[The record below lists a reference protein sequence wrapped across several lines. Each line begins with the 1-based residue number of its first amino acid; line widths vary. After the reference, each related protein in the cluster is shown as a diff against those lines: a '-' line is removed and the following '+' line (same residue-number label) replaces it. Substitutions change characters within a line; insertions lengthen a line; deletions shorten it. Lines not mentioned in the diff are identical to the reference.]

1 MRAVLAPALFA
12 GPCCRFRPI
21 GAYRSH
27 ASEVRTP
34 YAAWPA
40 WKELPREG
48 SAWKERG
55 LVPSSVRLHQM
66 LLGAAMLV
74 PAVLF
79 TAAAWENHAAVW
91 RDGASVVQ
99 RTTAIMH
106 EHARKVFET
115 EELLLSLVDERISD
129 MPPDAVSAPATS
141 DFLRRV
147 KAPLDQAVATWI
159 ADADGTIQA
168 GSRPWER
175 GTGIASREFF
185 QQQRVADPSIQEGG
199 TYISEAFTGRATNAS
214 SFAISRRRTGPDGT
228 FTGTIHVAASPAYF
242 TRFYEQAAPP
252 LSHLALLIRSDG
264 AILARQPGATP
275 GRLPPAGVL
284 MQRIAELPAGGAFEG
299 HLMLD
304 GIDRLYSYRKV
315 DAYPVYVV
323 FGLDRKALVR
333 RWHDNLVMYGLFAA
347 AGAVTLLG
355 VSWLALRG
363 AKAEEAAL
371 QDLRRESAQRLAA
384 EDQLRHVQRM
394 DAVGQL
400 TGGVAH
406 DFNNLLTVILGNL
419 ELIERAAMHLTA
431 GSPGAPQAAA
441 KITRLAGAAMK
452 GVQRGAQLT
461 RSLLAF
467 ARRQPLQLSVLDVN
481 PLLAEFTGLVRQAVG
496 APVAVTFDAAPGLPP
511 CRTDPAQLEA
521 AVLNLAINARDA
533 MPDGGRLR
541 ISTGTA
547 HLDCDAL
554 AGNPEARPGRFVT
567 ICVADTGSGME
578 PDVLDKAF
586 EPFFTTKPIGQG
598 TGLGLSQVF
607 GFARQSG
614 GHVTLRSTPGQGT
627 AITIYLPLDTVD
639 A

>member
-1 MRAVLAPALFA
+1 M
-12 GPCCRFRPI
+12 
-21 GAYRSH
+21 
-27 ASEVRTP
+27 
-34 YAAWPA
+34 
-40 WKELPREG
+40 
-48 SAWKERG
+48 
-55 LVPSSVRLHQM
+55 PSSVRLHQM

-79 TAAAWENHAAVW
+79 AAAAWENYAAVW
-91 RDGASVVQ
+91 REGTAIVQ

-129 MPPDAVSAPATS
+129 MPPAAVSAPATS

-147 KAPLDQAVATWI
+147 KAPLDQAVSAWI
-159 ADADGTIQA
+159 ADADGIIQA
-168 GSRPWER
+168 GSQPWKG
-175 GTGIASREFF
+175 GTGIASHGFF
-185 QQQRVADPSIQEGG
+185 QQQRAADPSIQEGG
-199 TYISEAFTGRATNAS
+199 TYISEAFSGRATGTP
-214 SFAISRRRTGPDGT
+214 SFAISRRRRGPDGA
-228 FTGTIHVAASPAYF
+228 FAGTIHVAASPAYF
-242 TRFYEQAAPP
+242 ARFYQQAASP
-252 LSHLALLIRSDG
+252 LSHLALLIRTDG
-264 AILARQPGATP
+264 AILAQEPGIVP
-275 GRLPPAGVL
+275 GRLTPAGFL
-284 MQRIAELPAGGAFEG
+284 MQRIVEQPAGGTFQG

-323 FGLDRKALVR
+323 FGLDRKAMVR
-333 RWHDNLVMYGLFAA
+333 RWHDNVLMYGLFAA
-347 AGAVTLLG
+347 AAAATLLG

-363 AKAEEAAL
+363 AKAEQAAL

-419 ELIERAAMHLTA
+419 ELIERATTHLPTTPLA
-431 GSPGAPQAAA
+431 AAQAVA
-441 KITRLAGAAMK
+441 KITRLAGTAMK

-467 ARRQPLQLSVLDVN
+467 ARRQPLQPSVLDVN
-481 PLLAEFTGLVRQAVG
+481 PLLADFAGLVRQAVG
-496 APVAVTFDAAPGLPP
+496 APVAVAFDPSPSLPA

-533 MPDGGRLR
+533 MPEGGRLR
-541 ISTGTA
+541 ISTGVA
-547 HLDCDAL
+547 DLDCADL
-554 AGNPEARPGRFVT
+554 AGNPEAQPGRFVT
-567 ICVADTGSGME
+567 ICVADTGVGMPAE
-578 PDVLDKAF
+578 VVDKAF

-598 TGLGLSQVF
+598 TGLGLSQVY

-614 GHVTLRSTPGQGT
+614 GHVTLHSTPGEGT
-627 AITIYLPLDTVD
+627 AITIYLPLDAPLELD

>member
-1 MRAVLAPALFA
+1 
-12 GPCCRFRPI
+12 
-21 GAYRSH
+21 
-27 ASEVRTP
+27 
-34 YAAWPA
+34 
-40 WKELPREG
+40 
-48 SAWKERG
+48 
-55 LVPSSVRLHQM
+55 M

-74 PAVLF
+74 PAALF
-79 TAAAWENHAAVW
+79 AAAAWENHAAVW
-91 RDGASVVQ
+91 RDGAAMVQ

-106 EHARKVFET
+106 EHGRKVFET

-129 MPPDAVSAPATS
+129 MPSALVSAPATS

-147 KAPLDQAVATWI
+147 KAPLDQAVSTWI
-159 ADADGTIQA
+159 ADADGMIQA
-168 GSRPWER
+168 GSQPWES
-175 GTGIASREFF
+175 GAGIAPREFF
-185 QQQRVADPSIQEGG
+185 QQQRLADPTIQEGG
-199 TYISEAFTGRATNAS
+199 TYISKAFNGRASNAP
-214 SFAISRRRTGPDGT
+214 SFAISRRRTGPGGV
-228 FTGTIHVAASPAYF
+228 FAGTIHVAASPAYF
-242 TRFYEQAAPP
+242 ARFYQQAAPP

-264 AILARQPGATP
+264 AILAQQPGSASGPLT
-275 GRLPPAGVL
+275 PAGTL
-284 MQRIAELPAGGAFEG
+284 MQQIAEQPAGGTFRG
-299 HLMLD
+299 RLMLD

-323 FGLDRKALVR
+323 FGLDQKAMVR
-333 RWHDNLVMYGLFAA
+333 RWHDNLLMYALFAGA
-347 AGAVTLLG
+347 AAATLLG

-363 AKAEEAAL
+363 AKAEQAAL
-371 QDLRRESAQRLAA
+371 QDLQRESAQRLAA

-419 ELIERAAMHLTA
+419 ELIERAAMHLPA
-431 GSPGAPQAAA
+431 GPTEAAQASA
-441 KITRLAGAAMK
+441 KITRLAATAMK

-467 ARRQPLQLSVLDVN
+467 ARRQPLQPSVLDVN
-481 PLLAEFTGLVRQAVG
+481 PLLADFTGLVRQAVG
-496 APVAVTFDAAPGLPP
+496 APIAVVFDPAPDLPP

-533 MPDGGRLR
+533 MPEGGRLH

-547 HLDCDAL
+547 GLDHAAL
-554 AGNPEARPGRFVT
+554 LGNPEAQPGRFVT
-567 ICVADTGSGME
+567 VTVADTGSGMAPE
-578 PDVLDKAF
+578 VLAKAF

-614 GHVTLRSTPGQGT
+614 GHVTLRSLPGQGT
-627 AITIYLPLDTVD
+627 AITIYLPLD
-639 A
+639 AASA

>member
-1 MRAVLAPALFA
+1 M
-12 GPCCRFRPI
+12 
-21 GAYRSH
+21 
-27 ASEVRTP
+27 
-34 YAAWPA
+34 
-40 WKELPREG
+40 
-48 SAWKERG
+48 
-55 LVPSSVRLHQM
+55 PSSVRLHQL
-66 LLGAAMLV
+66 LLGAAMVV
-74 PAVLF
+74 PAALF

-91 RDGASVVQ
+91 RDSAAMVQ

-129 MPPDAVSAPATS
+129 MPPAAVSAPATS

-147 KAPLDQAVATWI
+147 KAPLDQAVSTWI
-159 ADADGTIQA
+159 ADADGVIQA
-168 GSRPWER
+168 GSQPWGDEA
-175 GTGIASREFF
+175 GIAPRDFF
-185 QQQRVADPSIQEGG
+185 QQQRAADPTIQEGG
-199 TYISEAFTGRATNAS
+199 TYISEAFAWRPAS
-214 SFAISRRRTGPDGT
+214 APSFAISRRRSGPDGA
-228 FTGTIHVAASPAYF
+228 FAGTIHVAASPAYF
-242 TRFYEQAAPP
+242 ARFYQQAAPP
-252 LSHLALLIRSDG
+252 QSHLALLVRTDG
-264 AILARQPGATP
+264 AILAQQPGVVPDGAAP
-275 GRLPPAGVL
+275 GRVEPAGFL
-284 MQRIAELPAGGAFEG
+284 MQQIAEQPAGGTFQAR
-299 HLMLD
+299 LTLD

-323 FGLDRKALVR
+323 FGLDRKAMIR
-333 RWHDNLVMYGLFAA
+333 RWHGNVLMYGLFAFA
-347 AGAVTLLG
+347 AAATLLG

-363 AKAEEAAL
+363 AKAEEVAL

-394 DAVGQL
+394 EAVGQL

-419 ELIERAAMHLTA
+419 ELIERAATHLPTA
-431 GSPGAPQAAA
+431 PPAAAQAAA
-441 KITRLAGAAMK
+441 KITRLAGTAMK

-467 ARRQPLQLSVLDVN
+467 ARRQPLQPSVLDVN
-481 PLLAEFTGLVRQAVG
+481 PLLADFAGLVRQAVG
-496 APVAVTFDAAPGLPP
+496 APVAVAFDPSPGLPA

-533 MPDGGRLR
+533 MPNGGRLR

-547 HLDCDAL
+547 DLDCADL
-554 AGNPEARPGRFVT
+554 AGNPEAQPGRFVT
-567 ICVADTGSGME
+567 VCVADTGAGMT
-578 PDVLDKAF
+578 PDVVDKAF

-614 GHVTLRSTPGQGT
+614 GHVTLRSTPGEGT
-627 AITIYLPLDTVD
+627 AITIYLPLD
-639 A
+639 APLEAAEA

>member
-1 MRAVLAPALFA
+1 MMPCAAA
-12 GPCCRFRPI
+12 GACCRFRLI
-21 GAYRSH
+21 GAYRGD
-27 ASEVRTP
+27 ASGAHTP
-34 YAAWPA
+34 YAAGPA
-40 WKELPREG
+40 WQGSAREG
-48 SAWKERG
+48 RG
-55 LVPSSVRLHQM
+55 IVPSSVRLHQI

-79 TAAAWENHAAVW
+79 AAAAWENHIAVW
-91 RDGASVVQ
+91 REGAAIVQ
-99 RTTAIMH
+99 RTSAIMH

-129 MPPDAVSAPATS
+129 MPPAAVSAPATS

-147 KAPLDQAVATWI
+147 KAPLDQAVSAWI

-168 GSRPWER
+168 GSQPWE
-175 GTGIASREFF
+175 GGAGIGPRDFF
-185 QQQRVADPSIQEGG
+185 QQQRAADPSIQEGG
-199 TYISEAFTGRATNAS
+199 TYISEAFSGKATGAP
-214 SFAISRRRTGPDGT
+214 SFAISRRRTGPNGV
-228 FTGTIHVAASPAYF
+228 FAGTIHVAASPAYF
-242 TRFYEQAAPP
+242 ARFYQQAAPL

-264 AILARQPGATP
+264 AILAQQPGAVS
-275 GRLPPAGVL
+275 GRLAPSGFL
-284 MQRIAELPAGGAFEG
+284 MQQIIEQPAGGAFEG
-299 HLMLD
+299 HLTLD

-323 FGLDRKALVR
+323 FGLDRKAMVR
-333 RWHDNLVMYGLFAA
+333 RWHDNVLMYGLFAA
-347 AGAVTLLG
+347 TAAATLLG

-363 AKAEEAAL
+363 AKAEQAAL

-419 ELIERAAMHLTA
+419 ELIERAATHL
-431 GSPGAPQAAA
+431 PNAPPAAAQAAA

-467 ARRQPLQLSVLDVN
+467 ARRQPLQPSVLNVN
-481 PLLAEFTGLVRQAVG
+481 PLLADFAGLVRQAVG
-496 APVAVTFDAAPGLPP
+496 APVAVTFDPSPGLPA

-547 HLDCDAL
+547 DLDCAAL
-554 AGNPEARPGRFVT
+554 AGNPEAQPGRFVT
-567 ICVADTGSGME
+567 VCVADTGAGMAPE
-578 PDVLDKAF
+578 VVEKAF

-614 GHVTLRSTPGQGT
+614 GHVTLHSTPGAGT
-627 AITIYLPLDTVD
+627 AITIYLPLDAPLELD